1 MLWSGSNLRYIGTTC
16 SPLEDMHVTRFA
28 ILVTIKLHPGKA
40 EEFKPHILANAQ
52 AAVRDEPDCHLFH
65 VMQSEDDADTFF
77 FYEIYTDAA
86 SLDVH
91 REQPHF
97 KKFYEDANH
106 MVADRTIQRVTV
118 QNPDNIA

>member
-1 MLWSGSNLRYIGTTC
+1 MS
-16 SPLEDMHVTRFA
+16 RFA
-28 ILVTIKLHPGKA
+28 IIVTIKLQPGKV

-65 VMQSEDDADTFF
+65 VSQSEDDPDTFI
-77 FYEIYTDAA
+77 FYEMYTDAA

-106 MVADRTIQRVTV
+106 MVADRSIQRVNV
-118 QNPDNIA
+118 INPENVA

>member
-1 MLWSGSNLRYIGTTC
+1 VS
-16 SPLEDMHVTRFA
+16 RFA
-28 ILVTIKLHPGKA
+28 IVVTIKLHAGKA
-40 EEFKPHILANAQ
+40 EEFKPHIFANAA

-65 VMQSEDDADTFF
+65 VMQSEDDADTFL

-106 MVADRTIQRVTV
+106 MVAQRSIQRVMV